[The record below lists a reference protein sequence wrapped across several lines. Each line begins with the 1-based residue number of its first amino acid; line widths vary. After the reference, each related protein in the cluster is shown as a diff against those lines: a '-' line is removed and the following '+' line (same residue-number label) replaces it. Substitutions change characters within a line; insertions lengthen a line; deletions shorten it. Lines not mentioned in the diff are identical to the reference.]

1 MKKITISFLVL
12 IVLNALAIET
22 KACHKDGK
30 DHGGKDKFFGYMD
43 ANNDGKLTEGEMS
56 DHSTKMFKEH
66 DKNNDGVITLNDVKK
81 ESTTNFTEADKNKDG
96 FVDKDELRAHF
107 KSKYKGSCK
116 SK

>member
-1 MKKITISFLVL
+1 MKKLTISFLVL

-30 DHGGKDKFFGYMD
+30 DHKDKYFGYID
-43 ANNDGKLTEGEMS
+43 ANKDGKLTQGEMV
-56 DHSTKMFKEH
+56 DHSTKMFKEQ
-66 DKNNDGVITLNDVKK
+66 
-81 ESTTNFTEADKNKDG
+81 DKNKDG

-107 KSKYKGSCK
+107 QAKHKDSCK